1 MPFRVR
7 PDRLK
12 NHKAS
17 CKHLTA
23 GGIPAY
29 CLGVSDTSLS
39 DDALKAY
46 PIRDTKVKG
55 GKKPM
60 LPVGLFH
67 TAPQRQYTAK
77 FIIGMGKRFFQ
88 GLFIGR

>member
-12 NHKAS
+12 NHEAS
-17 CKHLTA
+17 CKHLTT
-23 GGIPAY
+23 GGIPAC
-29 CLGVSDTSLS
+29 CLGVSDTSFS

-55 GKKPM
+55 GQEAHAAGRIIPYRA
-60 LPVGLFH
+60 
-67 TAPQRQYTAK
+67 TASVY
-77 FIIGMGKRFFQ
+77 G
-88 GLFIGR
+88 